1 MIILCDKHGE
11 QGTVRLCSHLASKL
25 VRGENL
31 SLNDFGVVNVEYYSA
46 FLSGEFITPYPLCHR
61 CLQEL
66 GLNSEEIL
74 TEQEMDKTLKEV
86 FSNLE
91 IYCYECFQEQ
101 TTNVAK

>member
-11 QGTVRLCSHLASKL
+11 QGTARLCFHLASKL
-25 VRGENL
+25 SRGESL

-46 FLSGEFITPYPLCHR
+46 FLNGEFITPHWFCHR
-61 CLQEL
+61 CLHEL

-74 TEQEMDKTLKEV
+74 AEKEMDKTLKEV

-101 TTNVAK
+101 RA